1 MVNRISLSGTGLL
14 CATAIRRVLMDEKRP
29 EITYLLLLNSEAV
42 EGLGTR
48 YEMAY
53 QLITFYQI
61 G

>member
-42 EGLGTR
+42 EGIGTV
-48 YEMAY
+48 
-53 QLITFYQI
+53 
-61 G
+61 